1 MVSLAEQTK
10 NVFGEKPV
18 EIPQMGLPA
27 PLPDPYSP
35 EIKELRK
42 QIFTKDLP
50 RALPRVVKG
59 AALSIPAIPS
69 DLVDLAKLANDLNNQ
84 YGPDFITQSPVTK
97 LFTKAVD
104 KTQQTV
110 GREQFSKLMKSIG
123 INDNPNDPAQLI
135 GELSTVLIALP
146 TAISKG
152 LSKTSKVTP
161 PKSTTAI
168 DKPKQT
174 ALSKKVDDTA
184 PKDPSKRKF
193 LKGMGATAIAPVA
206 IKASALI
213 PKPDIATA
221 IQKSYQSLTP
231 LIQNFRA
238 STMNFDSNITTY
250 FNQFNK
256 AKAVGT
262 SYADVVPATDK
273 ENKPIPNLFISEY
286 SGSNKPIN
294 LNKQQEN
301 IIKNKEILNIETDKH
316 LKLLHNEKRKISVAT
331 RIPKKDIHVV
341 KSENTLDD
349 LSVGP
354 DNFGAGTN
362 QYHFDEDIRQVD
374 SLNNTYDVYGEV
386 TGNYFVESNT
396 FYDSPLTNPIKKI
409 KNQAFILPDGN
420 VIDNITRLKAFR
432 ESINASKINIAKD
445 FSLVLKQLQ
454 QNLDGYEVF
463 QGEYPIAVEA
473 LKGKLTANDI
483 KSWELSTGEKFPY
496 RQFSKFFNTV
506 FKSVNYL
513 GTKEGFKDP
522 LRQRIFRSRIYDNAY
537 SFDKGTQDIQKH
549 LDILNFMYSLSNKS
563 KDMGLQSF
571 GDNPLFNNLTDN
583 QVLFIKDFYNPK
595 QTMLKTEY
603 FGGPAL
609 NTKSNFFYSSGIPD
623 ILTTKIRKTL
633 KPLRTDVA
641 DAILNTSIKNLKGE
655 ELEDDLLEYSGTSM
669 YQTIQEGLPTNKELV
684 ERDKFPTSN
693 YFYNTVENIDGL
705 ISVPEKNKAAVFRSI
720 KKLNKLLDMFNTG
733 FQTQSSKKEFE
744 IKNKLEEHLY
754 RLVRKNIPI
763 DKARDMVNTSFKNA
777 ILSSY
782 YDRMNNADML
792 PEDFQKL
799 FGTTGSETIT
809 SLAKKFKRLDNVY
822 PTEGLQNQIYTKFL
836 KANSQIPKNINP
848 KDPDTQGYYQEGFN
862 GIMELD
868 YISLPKNL
876 LKGINKIDKLTDQTT
891 RLLKGADKAVTALE
905 APKVKYTKDVYHLG
919 KGEIVGDKFDFM
931 GDSDIGVHVGTQ
943 IHAKGASK
951 KYFVE
956 DGKTTDPTVDFVP
969 DKKEDVLLKGKY
981 KVKGQRTFPLQLAD
995 DLKPARVPD
1004 IGLFKRPQFWI
1015 DTLSIPSTDAYRM
1028 DVATTD
1034 AQGNETLEAMTKF
1047 QKKPTLEY
1055 KGVTYYMSDKAVD
1068 IDMDKKLWADF
1079 VKAAVDEQAK
1089 FKEQK
1094 IFGATERKE
1103 WFEKLKKIT
1112 NDNGYNSLIYKN
1124 EKEASQTQ
1132 KATDKY
1138 EDSFMLFEP
1147 DQVKYKFAKTQTKGD
1162 PRLDRYKGGMI

>member
-10 NVFGEKPV
+10 NIFSEEPIK
-18 EIPQMGLPA
+18 IPQMGLSA

-50 RALPRVVKG
+50 KALPRVAKG
-59 AALSIPAIPS
+59 VALSIPAIPS

-84 YGPDFITQSPVTK
+84 YGPDFITKSPVTK
-97 LFTKAVD
+97 FFTRAVD
-104 KTQQTV
+104 KTQKV
-110 GREQFSKLMKSIG
+110 MGREQFSKLMKSIG
-123 INDNPNDPAQLI
+123 VNDNPSDPAQFM
-135 GELSTVLIALP
+135 GEISTALLALP
-146 TAISKG
+146 LAAY
-152 LSKTSKVTP
+152 KTSTKVGKEGLKQIP
-161 PKSTTAI
+161 LKQTALT
-168 DKPKQT
+168 KPKQT
-174 ALSKKVDDTA
+174 AISTKVDDTA

-213 PKPDIATA
+213 PKADIGTA

-273 ENKPIPNLFISEY
+273 EGKPVPNLFISES

-301 IIKNKEILNIETDKH
+301 IIKNKEILNIETEKH
-316 LKLLHNEKRKISVAT
+316 LKLLHNEKRKISIAT
-331 RIPKKDIHVV
+331 RIPKKDVHVV

-349 LSVGP
+349 MHTPLR
-354 DNFGAGTN
+354 NET
-362 QYHFDEDIRQVD
+362 YHFDEDIRQVD
-374 SLNNTYDVYGEV
+374 SLNNTYDAYGEV
-386 TGNYFVESNT
+386 TGNYFVERNT
-396 FYDSPLTNPIKKI
+396 FYDSPLTDSIKKI

-420 VIDNITRLKAFR
+420 VIDNVTRLKAFR
-432 ESINASKINIAKD
+432 ESINAGKINIARD

-496 RQFSKFFNTV
+496 KQFFNFFNKV
-506 FKSVNYL
+506 FKNVNYL
-513 GTKEGFKDP
+513 GSKEGFKDP
-522 LRQRIFRSRIYDNAY
+522 LRQRIFRSRIYSNVY

-609 NTKSNFFYSSGIPD
+609 NVKSNFFYSSGIPD

-641 DAILNTSIKNLKGE
+641 DAVLNTSIKNLKGE
-655 ELEDDLLEYSGTSM
+655 ELKDDLLEYSGTSM

-684 ERDKFPTSN
+684 ERDKFPTTD
-693 YFYNTVENIDGL
+693 YFYNTVENIDSL
-705 ISVPEKNKAAVFRSI
+705 ISFREKSKAAVFRSV
-720 KKLNKLLDMFNTG
+720 KKLNKLLEMFNKG
-733 FQTQSSKKEFE
+733 FQTASSKKEFE

-754 RLVRKNIPI
+754 RLVKKNIPI
-763 DKARDMVNTSFKNA
+763 DKARDMVNTSFKDS
-777 ILSSY
+777 LLYSY
-782 YDRMNNADML
+782 YDRMNNASML

-799 FGTTGSETIT
+799 FGTTGSETIKNLT
-809 SLAKKFKRLDNVY
+809 KQFKELDNIY
-822 PTEGLQNQIYTKFL
+822 PTKGLKNQIYTKFL

-848 KDPDTQGYYQEGFN
+848 KDPDTQGYYEQ
-862 GIMELD
+862 GINAIRELD
-868 YISLPKNL
+868 NLSLPKNL

-891 RLLKGADKAVTALE
+891 KLLKGADKAMTALE
-905 APKVKYTKDVYHLG
+905 APKVKYTKNVYHLG
-919 KGEIVGDKFDFM
+919 KGKIEGDKFNLMGESDF
-931 GDSDIGVHVGTQ
+931 GIHVGT
-943 IHAKGASK
+943 KGQADSMNK
-951 KYFVE
+951 IKYGVVE
-956 DGKTTDPTVDFVP
+956 PTMKPTLELEGKEI
-969 DKKEDVLLKGKY
+969 KAL
-981 KVKGQRTFPLQLAD
+981 GQRTFPLQIAD
-995 DLKPARVPD
+995 DLKPARIPD
-1004 IGLFKRPQFWI
+1004 IESFKMPNKWLDHLAVASDDKAGMDYMTQTTEAKLDLKNRPQ
-1015 DTLSIPSTDAYRM
+1015 
-1028 DVATTD
+1028 V
-1034 AQGNETLEAMTKF
+1034 
-1047 QKKPTLEY
+1047 EY
-1055 KGVTYYMSDKAVD
+1055 KGVTYYMSDIAAE
-1068 IDMDKKLWADF
+1068 MDVKNYDPKLKQSM
-1079 VKAAVDEQAK
+1079 VREKMDEQLWKDLVLSALEEQTRRK
-1089 FKEQK
+1089 KNKSLNFKERQVWFNK
-1094 IFGATERKE
+1094 IKE
-1103 WFEKLKKIT
+1103 VANK
-1112 NDNGYNSLIYKN
+1112 NGYDSFIYKN
-1124 EKEASQTQ
+1124 TGEQDQLDMNA
-1132 KATDKY
+1132 
-1138 EDSFMLFEP
+1138 DSYMLLEQ
-1147 DQVKYKFAKTQTKGD
+1147 DQLKYKFSKAKTKGD
-1162 PRLDRYKGGMI
+1162 PRLDKYKGGMI